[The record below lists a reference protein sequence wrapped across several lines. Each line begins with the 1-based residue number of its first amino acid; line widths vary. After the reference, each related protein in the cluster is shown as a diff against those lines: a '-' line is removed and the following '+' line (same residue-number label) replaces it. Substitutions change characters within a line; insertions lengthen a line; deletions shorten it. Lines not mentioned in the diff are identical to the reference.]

1 MIRRVIIR
9 IIINAVALYIAS
21 YYIPGIYYE
30 GRITSLIIG
39 GIILG
44 FLNAFIKPI
53 LVVLSCPFILL
64 TLGLFY
70 IIINTA
76 ILYIADI
83 FIPGYSIHSFIS
95 ALAGSVLISI
105 VNWILSWLFALKK
118 KDSLRKDDK

>member
-39 GIILG
+39 GIVLG

>member
-39 GIILG
+39 GIVLG

-118 KDSLRKDDK
+118 KDSLSKDDK